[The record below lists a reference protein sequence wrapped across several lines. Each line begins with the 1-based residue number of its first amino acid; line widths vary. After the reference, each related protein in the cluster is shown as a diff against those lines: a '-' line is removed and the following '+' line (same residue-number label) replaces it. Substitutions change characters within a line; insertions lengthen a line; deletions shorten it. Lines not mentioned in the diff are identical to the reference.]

1 MVKINYTAAIL
12 GALKKEEILKI
23 GLKEADQDIF
33 ERIIENINTQ
43 LSATA
48 ALIAEKKQPTA
59 SCYYRRR
66 EKNRQ
71 RQEENLRRQEENRR
85 RQEES
90 LRRQNENRRRQ
101 EENRRRQKEN
111 NEKKPKESIL
121 EIIQEA
127 KSISLTTDMWA
138 SSANKSYLAVTA
150 HFISQNWEFNSCL
163 LSCVEC
169 GFKLTSENL
178 AAEIKRII
186 DEWRLTD
193 QIFAVATDNAANIM
207 RAVT

>member
-111 NEKKPKESIL
+111 NEKKRKPPADMLYILLVCTHKPPKGML
-121 EIIQEA
+121 H
-127 KSISLTTDMWA
+127 D
-138 SSANKSYLAVTA
+138 
-150 HFISQNWEFNSCL
+150 
-163 LSCVEC
+163 
-169 GFKLTSENL
+169 
-178 AAEIKRII
+178 
-186 DEWRLTD
+186 
-193 QIFAVATDNAANIM
+193 
-207 RAVT
+207 